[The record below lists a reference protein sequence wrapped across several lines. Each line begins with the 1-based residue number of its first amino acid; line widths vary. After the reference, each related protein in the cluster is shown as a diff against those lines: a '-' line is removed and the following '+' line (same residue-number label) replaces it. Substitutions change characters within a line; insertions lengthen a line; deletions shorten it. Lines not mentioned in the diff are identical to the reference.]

1 MRKKCYILILFL
13 LFWAVLIPAILRI
26 SYVLR
31 EKEGT
36 NIQDNFKQLERDSV
50 DMVFIGSSHQFC
62 TIDPDLLYE
71 EYGINSFMLST
82 SAQTIPMSYYAAME
96 AIELQH
102 PKVIVLEVLYC
113 TNDFRTVTP
122 EMSHTFFDGMPK
134 CEARKLAMED
144 LIEPEERI
152 YYYLNLGRYHTRWKD
167 LGEEDFKSNLTSPR
181 GGYHTEETKYNWQIP
196 VISKDE
202 KEPMSE
208 EMQKYFDMLVK
219 LCEENQVELILYVA
233 PFNSLYD
240 EENTREDLFRRQRI
254 FNWLEDYA
262 KEQELRYYNLFYE
275 MDEIN
280 LDGMTDY
287 KDSQHFNC
295 YGQEKVTRYMVEKGY
310 LSISEEYLNK

>member
-1 MRKKCYILILFL
+1 MRKKCYIIILFL
-13 LFWAVLIPAILRI
+13 LFWAVLIPAVLRI

-62 TIDPDLLYE
+62 TINPDLLYE
-71 EYGINSFMLST
+71 EYGINSFMLAT

-102 PKVIVLEVLYC
+102 PKAIVLEALYC
-113 TNDFRTVTP
+113 SNDFRTVSP
-122 EMSHTFFDGMPK
+122 EMSHTFFDGMPR
-134 CEARKLAMED
+134 CEARKLAIED
-144 LIEPEERI
+144 LIEPEEQI

-167 LGEEDFKSNLTSPR
+167 LTEKDFMSNLDSPR
-181 GGYHTEETKYNWQIP
+181 GGYYSEETKYNWQIP

-202 KEPMSE
+202 KEPMPE
-208 EMQKYFDMLVK
+208 EMLKYLDMLVE
-219 LCEENQVELILYVA
+219 LCKENQVELIMYVA
-233 PFNSLYD
+233 PFNSMYD
-240 EENTREDLFRRQRI
+240 DEATREDLFRRQRI
-254 FNWLEDYA
+254 FNWLEDYT
-262 KEQELRYYNLFYE
+262 KEKGLRYYNLFYE
-275 MDEIN
+275 IPEMN

-287 KDSQHFNC
+287 MDSQHFNC

-310 LSISEEYLNK
+310 LNISE

>member
-1 MRKKCYILILFL
+1 
-13 LFWAVLIPAILRI
+13 LIPAVLRI

-62 TIDPDLLYE
+62 TINPDLLYE
-71 EYGINSFMLST
+71 EYGINSFMLAT

-102 PKVIVLEVLYC
+102 PKAIVLEALYC
-113 TNDFRTVTP
+113 TNDFQTVTP
-122 EMSHTFFDGMPK
+122 EMSHTFFDGMPR
-134 CEARKLAMED
+134 CEARKLAIED
-144 LIEPEERI
+144 LIEPEEQI

-167 LGEEDFKSNLTSPR
+167 LTEKDFMSNLDSPR
-181 GGYHTEETKYNWQIP
+181 GGYYSEETKYNWQIP

-202 KEPMSE
+202 KEPMPE
-208 EMQKYFDMLVK
+208 EMLKYLDMLVE
-219 LCEENQVELILYVA
+219 LCKENQVELIMYVA
-233 PFNSLYD
+233 PFNSMYD
-240 EENTREDLFRRQRI
+240 DEATREDLFRRQRI
-254 FNWLEDYA
+254 FNWLEDYT
-262 KEQELRYYNLFYE
+262 KEKGLRYYNLFYE
-275 MDEIN
+275 IPEMN

-287 KDSQHFNC
+287 MDSQHFNC

-310 LSISEEYLNK
+310 LNISE